1 MHLLA
6 DPDPTRARL
15 LRAGL
20 ALLAERGYRGA
31 TTREIARRAGVNE
44 VTLFRHFGGK
54 DALLRAALQRLSPPL
69 EALVPSPGPDVAAD
83 LRALARNYLR
93 LIEEHQGLILRLLPE
108 LLRTRSLRGD
118 RPPEGFAR
126 TLGAVVAFF
135 REHQSRGSLGGG
147 ESPAQMALAFLGPLM
162 ARLLLGE
169 ALGVRV
175 ALDVPAYVRGYLQG
189 RGAARARPAGRRPRS
204 ARDAVKAD
212 R

>member
-54 DALLRAALQRLSPPL
+54 DALLRAALQQLSPPVPR
-69 EALVPSPGPDVAAD
+69 LVPPPSVDVAAD

-93 LIEEHQGLILRLLPE
+93 LIEENQGFILRLLPE
-108 LLRTRSLRGD
+108 LLRHRPLRGD
-118 RPPEGFAR
+118 RPPAGFAR
-126 TLGAVVAFF
+126 TLDAVVAFF
-135 REHQSRGSLGGG
+135 RAHQAQGRLADG
-147 ESPAQMALAFLGPLM
+147 ESPAQMALAFLGPLV

-169 ALGVRV
+169 AMGVHLP
-175 ALDVPAYVRGYLQG
+175 LDVPRYVRGYLQG
-189 RGAARARPAGRRPRS
+189 RAGAAGARAPGRRRARTG
-204 ARDAVKAD
+204 V
-212 R
+212 

>member
-1 MHLLA
+1 MYLLT

-20 ALLAERGYRGA
+20 QLLAERGYRGA

-54 DALLRAALQRLSPPL
+54 DALLRAALQRLSPPAPL
-69 EALVPSPGPDVAAD
+69 PVPAASADVAAD

-93 LIEEHQGLILRLLPE
+93 LIEDNQGFILRLLPE
-108 LLRTRSLRGD
+108 LLRHRALRGD
-118 RPPEGFAR
+118 RPPEGIAR

-135 REHQSRGSLGGG
+135 REHQSRGRLAGG

-162 ARLLLGE
+162 ARLLLRE
-169 ALGVRV
+169 SMGVRLP
-175 ALDVPAYVRGYLQG
+175 LDLPGYVRGYLQG
-189 RGAARARPAGRRPRS
+189 RQAPSAREPGRPRRGR
-204 ARDAVKAD
+204 AGA
-212 R
+212 